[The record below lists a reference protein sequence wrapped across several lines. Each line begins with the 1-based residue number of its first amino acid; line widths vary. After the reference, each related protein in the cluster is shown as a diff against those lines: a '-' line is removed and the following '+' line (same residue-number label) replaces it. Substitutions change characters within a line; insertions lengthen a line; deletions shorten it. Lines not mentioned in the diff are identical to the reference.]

1 MSPALAESQEFL
13 AETKYMHVG
22 GRSVQ
27 AISEQTLPAVNP
39 ATEESLGT
47 IPAADEKDV
56 DAAVAA
62 AARAFEDPAWAR
74 MDPHQRAHLIHK
86 IGDVIDAN
94 VEELAQIE
102 SLDTGMPLA
111 IARQFVAGSAD
122 AFRYFSGWT
131 TKIFGDTNPSPD
143 GQFNYTLRE
152 PLGVCA
158 QIMPWNG
165 PVGTSAWK
173 IAPAIAMG
181 NTVVVKPAEQASLGP
196 LRLAQLIAEL
206 DIPDGVINFVTG
218 LGEVAGAALVQHP
231 GVAKV
236 SFTGST
242 DTGRVILRAAAE
254 NFTKVTLET
263 GGKSPNIVFAD
274 ADLDAAAQTAAT
286 WFCFLSG
293 QICSCP
299 SRLLVQRDVY
309 HELLG
314 RLTAMTQSFPVGDP
328 LAPTTF
334 MGPLI
339 SDEQLAKV
347 QGFIAAGRDSGLEV
361 AYEGPSASLSG
372 YFQSPVIFSG
382 VDNSYELARE
392 EIFGPVVAVIP
403 FSDEEEAV
411 RIANDTK
418 YGLAAGVWTSDVARA
433 HRVSRAL
440 KAGTVWINHYG
451 LIDVAG
457 PWGGY
462 KLSGVGREL
471 GHFGVEAYTQ
481 PKSVSIHL

>member
-1 MSPALAESQEFL
+1 MPTATAESSKFL
-13 AETKYMHVG
+13 AGTKYMHVDG
-22 GRSVQ
+22 KSVT
-27 AISEQTLPAVNP
+27 AASGQTLPVVNP

-47 IPAADEKDV
+47 IPAADERDV

-62 AARAFEDPAWAR
+62 AARAFEDPAWAG
-74 MDPHQRAHLIHK
+74 MDPHKRSNLVHK
-86 IGDVIDAN
+86 IGDVIEAN
-94 VEELAQIE
+94 LEELAQIE
-102 SLDTGMPLA
+102 SLDTGMPLSLS
-111 IARQFVAGSAD
+111 RLFVAGAAD
-122 AFRYFSGWT
+122 AFRYFSGWS
-131 TKIFGDTNPSPD
+131 TKIFGDTNPSPN

-173 IAPAIAMG
+173 IGPAIAMG

-196 LRLAQLIAEL
+196 LRLAQLIQEL

-218 LGEVAGAALVQHP
+218 AGEVTGAALVQHP
-231 GVAKV
+231 QVAKV

-242 DTGRVILRAAAE
+242 DTGRIILRAAAE

-274 ADLDAAAQTAAT
+274 ADLDIAAQTAAT

-309 HELLG
+309 DELLG
-314 RLTAMTQSFPVGDP
+314 KLTAVAQSFPVGDP
-328 LAPTTF
+328 LEPATF

-347 QGFIAAGRDSGLEV
+347 RGFIAAGRDSGLEV
-361 AYEGPSASLSG
+361 AYEGPSASDHG
-372 YFQSPVIFSG
+372 YFQPPVIFSG
-382 VDNSYELARE
+382 VDNGSPLARE

-403 FSDEEEAV
+403 FSTEEEAV

-418 YGLAAGVWTSDVARA
+418 YGLAAGVWTRDVTRA
-433 HRVSRAL
+433 HRVSRQL

-451 LIDVAG
+451 PIDIAG

-481 PKSVSIHL
+481 PKTVSINL